1 MPLSLLQ
8 IRSCVTLGFD
18 TSELLVRIRQLFWC
32 CGPFILSLSYA
43 YGQATAP
50 PTATPSSAGA
60 ASGIDP
66 AASQGTFDKR
76 AFGFLPN
83 YNTADASVPY
93 QPITPKQKMKIAA
106 QDSFDWTLSLTAAG
120 YAGLGQ
126 LTNQN
131 PTFGQG
137 LAGYGNRFV
146 RGYADQIMGNMLVEG
161 AMPILTRED
170 PRYFRRGQGT
180 FWSRVGY
187 ATSRIIVTRT
197 DRGGTEFNY
206 SEIVGNSIAV
216 GISDE
221 YYPGS
226 RSLGDN
232 FQKFT
237 FQLATDAATNVLK
250 EFWPDVKRK
259 LFRHPEKNDTALRVK

>member
-1 MPLSLLQ
+1 MPVWVSQ
-8 IRSCVTLGFD
+8 KRSFVTLGFHPAGL
-18 TSELLVRIRQLFWC
+18 SVLARHLFWC
-32 CGPFILSLSYA
+32 CGPFVLSLSCA

-50 PTATPSSAGA
+50 PAATPSSSGA

-66 AASQGTFDKR
+66 AGPQEKFDKR
-76 AFGFLPN
+76 AFGLVPN
-83 YNTADASVPY
+83 YKTADATLPY
-93 QPITPKQKMKIAA
+93 QSITPKQKMTIAA
-106 QDSFDWTLSLTAAG
+106 QDSFDWTLSIVAAG

-131 PTFGQG
+131 PSFGQG
-137 LAGYGNRFV
+137 LEGYGNRFV
-146 RGYADQIMGNMLVEG
+146 RGYADQIIGNLVVEG

-170 PRYFRRGQGT
+170 PRYFRRGEGT

-206 SEIVGNSIAV
+206 SEVVGNSIAV

-221 YYPGS
+221 YYPGN
-226 RSLGDN
+226 RSLGAN
-232 FQKFT
+232 AQKLT
-237 FQLATDAATNVLK
+237 FQLATDAISNVLK

-259 LFRHPEKNDTALRVK
+259 MFSRSRDK

>member
-1 MPLSLLQ
+1 VLARYS
-8 IRSCVTLGFD
+8 SWYCATFVLG
-18 TSELLVRIRQLFWC
+18 LV
-32 CGPFILSLSYA
+32 YA
-43 YGQATAP
+43 YGQTTAP
-50 PTATPSSAGA
+50 PATTSPSGGA
-60 ASGIDP
+60 ASGMDP
-66 AASQGTFDKR
+66 ASSQERFDKR
-76 AFGFLPN
+76 AFGFVPN
-83 YNTADASVPY
+83 YKTADASVPY
-93 QPITPKQKMKIAA
+93 HPITPKQKMTIAA
-106 QDSFDWTLSLTAAG
+106 QDSFDWTLSLVAAG

-131 PTFGQG
+131 PSLGQG
-137 LAGYGNRFV
+137 LEGYGNRFV
-146 RGYADQIMGNMLVEG
+146 RGYADQILGNVVVEG

-206 SEIVGNSIAV
+206 SEVVGNSIAV

-221 YYPGS
+221 YYPAN
-226 RSLGDN
+226 RSLGAN
-232 FQKFT
+232 AQKLT
-237 FQLATDAATNVLK
+237 FQLATDAVSNVLK

-259 LFRHPEKNDTALRVK
+259 LFSRSRNK

>member
-1 MPLSLLQ
+1 MSLWRLQ

-18 TSELLVRIRQLFWC
+18 PAGHSVLVRYFFWC
-32 CGPFILSLSYA
+32 NGLFVLSLFCAS
-43 YGQATAP
+43 GQPTASP
-50 PTATPSSAGA
+50 AATPSAAGA
-60 ASGIDP
+60 TSGIDP
-66 AASQGTFDKR
+66 AASQQKFDKR
-76 AFGFLPN
+76 AFGLVPN
-83 YNTADASVPY
+83 YKTADASVPY
-93 QPITPKQKMKIAA
+93 EPITPKQKMTIAA
-106 QDSFDWTLSLTAAG
+106 QDSFDWTLSLVAAG

-131 PTFGQG
+131 RALGEG
-137 LAGYGNRFV
+137 LEGYGNRFV
-146 RGYADQIMGNMLVEG
+146 RGYADQILGNVIVEG

-197 DRGGTEFNY
+197 DKGGTEFNY
-206 SEIVGNSIAV
+206 SEVFGNSIAV

-221 YYPGS
+221 YYPGN

-232 FQKFT
+232 AQKLT
-237 FQLATDAATNVLK
+237 FQLATDAISNVLK
-250 EFWPDVKRK
+250 EFWPDVKHK
-259 LFRHPEKNDTALRVK
+259 MFSKSQSK

>member
-1 MPLSLLQ
+1 MPLWLSQ
-8 IRSCVTLGFD
+8 KRSRVTLGFD
-18 TSELLVRIRQLFWC
+18 PAGPSALARYSFWC
-32 CGPFILSLSYA
+32 CGSFVLSLFCA

-50 PTATPSSAGA
+50 PAATPSNAGA

-66 AASQGTFDKR
+66 ANSQERFDKR
-76 AFGFLPN
+76 AFGLVPN
-83 YNTADASVPY
+83 YKTADASVPY
-93 QPITPKQKMKIAA
+93 HPITPKRKMAIAA
-106 QDSFDWTLSLTAAG
+106 QDSFDWTLSLVAAG

-131 PTFGQG
+131 PSLGQG
-137 LAGYGNRFV
+137 LEGYGNRFV
-146 RGYADQIMGNMLVEG
+146 RGYADQILGNVVVEG
-161 AMPILTRED
+161 AMPILSRED

-206 SEIVGNSIAV
+206 SEVVGNSIAV

-221 YYPGS
+221 YYPGN
-226 RSLGDN
+226 RSLGAN
-232 FQKFT
+232 VQKFT
-237 FQLATDAATNVLK
+237 FQLATDAVSNVLK
-250 EFWPDVKRK
+250 EFWPDVKHK
-259 LFRHPEKNDTALRVK
+259 LFPTSRTK